1 MKSLLAIIFALVIA
15 LSGFSGCA
23 YVNDFING
31 DSTEITDN
39 QGNDNGEDDADTGD
53 NQTRGPGIVD
63 SITNGG
69 SFDGGNYD

>member
-15 LSGFSGCA
+15 LSGFSGCT

-53 NQTRGPGIVD
+53 NQTQGPGIVD